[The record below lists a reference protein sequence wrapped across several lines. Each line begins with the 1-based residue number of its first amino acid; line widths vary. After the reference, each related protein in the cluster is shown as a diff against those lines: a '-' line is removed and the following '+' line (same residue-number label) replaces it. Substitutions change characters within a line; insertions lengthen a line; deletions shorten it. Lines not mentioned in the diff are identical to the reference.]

1 MQIIIFIAY
10 LLFFSWLITRI
21 TFNRKSQ
28 IAAPLL
34 IIFFVFRVVTG
45 CIYGW
50 VHSLQPDYQSTM
62 DTWKFF
68 SDGLNET
75 KLLISDPATFF
86 RELLRNPYEDGFGKF
101 FSTSNSYW
109 NDLKHNIMIK
119 FAGILNLFSGSN
131 YYINLI
137 FYNFICFFGPVA
149 LYRSIIFFTAAN
161 KNIYL
166 FLCFMFPTTAFWTCG
181 FHKEGLL
188 FMAVSLIV
196 FHSIRAF
203 YSSWR
208 LKHTFI
214 ILLLFTLI
222 FLLRNNIILALAPA
236 WLLWMISSRFPG
248 KTVIIFSSGIAVG
261 IVLFFTSKY
270 FVPRLD
276 LPESVRQR
284 QIEFM
289 SLGGD
294 TYVRM
299 DTLVPDFKGFV
310 KHFPVAADMSILRP
324 YPGEGSFFY
333 IPFTIESLSVIV
345 LAVLAI
351 IKRKRILPDKPFIC
365 FGLIY
370 SLSLLLLIGYT
381 ITNTGAVIRYRSL
394 AIPFLLTALA
404 LMIDWSR
411 LRRNVGTN
419 QI

>member
-1 MQIIIFIAY
+1 MHIIIFIAY

-21 TFNRKSQ
+21 TFNRKSG

-34 IIFFVFRVVTG
+34 IIFFVFRVITG

-68 SDGLNET
+68 YDGLNET
-75 KLLISDPATFF
+75 KLLTNDPAAFF
-86 RELLRNPYEDGFGKF
+86 RELLSNPYEGGFGKF

-137 FYNFICFFGPVA
+137 FYNFIAFFGPVA
-149 LYRSIIFFTAAN
+149 LYRSIIFFTAEN
-161 KNIYL
+161 RNIYL

-188 FMAVSLIV
+188 FMAVSLII
-196 FHSIRAF
+196 FNSIQSF
-203 YSSWR
+203 YGSWR
-208 LKHTFI
+208 LKRI
-214 ILLLFTLI
+214 CMILFLFMLI
-222 FLLRNNIILALAPA
+222 FFLRNNIIFALAPA
-236 WLLWMISSRFPG
+236 WLLWIISRRFPD
-248 KTVIIFSSGIAVG
+248 KTIIIFSTGVAVL
-261 IVLFFTSKY
+261 IVLFFSSKY
-270 FVPRLD
+270 LIPRLD

-294 TYVRM
+294 TYVKM

-310 KHFPVAADMSILRP
+310 KHFPVAADMALLRP
-324 YPGEGSFFY
+324 HPGEGGYFY
-333 IPFTIESLSVIV
+333 IPFTIESLTVIV
-345 LAVLAI
+345 LAFLAV
-351 IKRKRILPDKPFIC
+351 IKRKRLPDKPFIC
-365 FGLIY
+365 FGLMY
-370 SLSLLLLIGYT
+370 SLGLLALIGYT

-394 AIPFLLTALA
+394 SIPFLLMSLA
-404 LMIDWSR
+404 LMINWSR
-411 LRRNVGTN
+411 LRKIPGAN